1 MSRRPPEDRGAVVF
15 LHKDGLTTAE
25 ICRKTGFDRGF
36 VTRWISRYNDSGSL
50 DDAAGAGR
58 KRKLSKSVERTVEK
72 KMRGKRRRSSRVI
85 ARELKKQKVADV
97 SYSTVQRTMHRR
109 DLHAFRQRKAS
120 RLSKTHKRGRLQF
133 AKANTKK
140 DWNNVVFSDEHT
152 FKQFKGGN
160 PRHNFVW
167 AKSVSEVPA
176 KEVERWGLTVDAWGG
191 FSSKGKTELAL
202 YEGTL
207 DAHTYQD
214 ILQKKLLPAAQRWFQ
229 DEKEAW
235 ELQQDKA
242 SCHTAKSTERW
253 LEQHGVDVVEGW
265 PTKGDDINPIENLWA
280 ILDERLESKKFKTE
294 NGMKKAIRQ
303 VWDEVDLSLLHNLI
317 DSLPDRL
324 RRIRKAKGGLIK
336 AVK

>member
-1 MSRRPPEDRGAVVF
+1 M
-15 LHKDGLTTAE
+15 
-25 ICRKTGFDRGF
+25 
-36 VTRWISRYNDSGSL
+36 
-50 DDAAGAGR
+50 
-58 KRKLSKSVERTVEK
+58 
-72 KMRGKRRRSSRVI
+72 
-85 ARELKKQKVADV
+85 
-97 SYSTVQRTMHRR
+97 
-109 DLHAFRQRKAS
+109 
-120 RLSKTHKRGRLQF
+120 
-133 AKANTKK
+133 
-140 DWNNVVFSDEHT
+140 
-152 FKQFKGGN
+152 
-160 PRHNFVW
+160 
-167 AKSVSEVPA
+167 SEVPA

-191 FSSKGKTELAL
+191 LSSKGKTELAL

-265 PTKGDDINPIENLWA
+265 PTKGDGINPIEHLWA

-324 RRIRKAKGGLIK
+324 RRIRKAKGGPIK
-336 AVK
+336 AMK